1 MPNITV
7 SANVLRRTGLN
18 NAGRQDS
25 TGLRYLINAL
35 QAAESGLNQSDGFLV
50 SVNDDVALGNAA
62 FSGQAVAMLVASSGS
77 GSVGGSI
84 CGTAITVTWA
94 TSDTASMTALAAA
107 IRGNTSVNRRVTAT
121 NISMG
126 VTLASVTAGQQL
138 NVCGALFTAVNGTP
152 VNIGEF
158 DMSGTD
164 TADATSLALA
174 INRHPS
180 LALRYRAVS
189 SAGAVRIFPTTA
201 RTISPLTISDK
212 FAGVLSFASTI
223 TVNTQFPVATAF
235 CAVLADVPGDIGNE
249 CRLTAS
255 GTGMTAVTNG
265 TTNFLGNG
273 TGGGT
278 APYLV
283 VP

>member
-7 SANVLRRTGLN
+7 VANALRRTGLN
-18 NAGRQDS
+18 NAGQQNT
-25 TGLRYLINAL
+25 TGLRYLLNEL
-35 QAAESGLNQSDGFLV
+35 QSMAAGTNQSDGFII
-50 SVNDDVALGNAA
+50 SVNDDVALGNTSFA
-62 FSGQAVAMLVASSGS
+62 GQAVAMLVAATASGA
-77 GSVGGSI
+77 VGGTI
-84 CGTAITVTWA
+84 CGTAVTVTA
-94 TSDTASMTALAAA
+94 AGGDTATMTALAAA

-121 NISMG
+121 NVSMG
-126 VTLASVTAGQQL
+126 VTLASVTAGQQV
-138 NVCGALFTAVNGTP
+138 NICGALFTAVSGTP
-152 VNIGEF
+152 GNIGDF
-158 DMSGTD
+158 DISGTD

-189 SAGAVRIFPTTA
+189 SVGAVRIFPTTA

-265 TTNFLGNG
+265 TAGFLGNG